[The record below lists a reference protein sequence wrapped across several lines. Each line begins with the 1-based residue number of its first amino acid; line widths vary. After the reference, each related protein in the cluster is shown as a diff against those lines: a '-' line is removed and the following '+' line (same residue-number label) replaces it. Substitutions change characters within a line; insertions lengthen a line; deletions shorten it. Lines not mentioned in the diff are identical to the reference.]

1 MPTMTRLAPG
11 IYCVQITL
19 QMRLATGGEF
29 SCKGRDM
36 RTWDFAKNAGP
47 RGTCSD
53 PGRAATG
60 TRLQIRCR
68 IRALTTAATSCASDR
83 LRCPMA
89 SESTWPESSRPD
101 RRCAGSTRL
110 KVEEKYLWPDALS
123 QDQVAAASESEVVG
137 IYPHRSDV
145 PRETWMR
152 LFDAATS
159 EIGILVYAG
168 MFLAEDGGAQRL
180 LMAKARA
187 GVRVRVL
194 LGDPDSP
201 EVAERGHD
209 EEIGEAMAAKV
220 RNALV
225 LYKPLRALGSAEV
238 RLHRTVLYNS
248 IYRADNQLLV
258 NMHVYGVPA
267 YNAPT
272 LHLRKI
278 GRSPAA

>member
-1 MPTMTRLAPG
+1 MASCAVPADVVGWMANERL
-11 IYCVQITL
+11 
-19 QMRLATGGEF
+19 
-29 SCKGRDM
+29 
-36 RTWDFAKNAGP
+36 
-47 RGTCSD
+47 
-53 PGRAATG
+53 RAALLESGVTPADLAEHVG
-60 TRLQIRCR
+60 VDHKTVERWIRGRLPYRKHRYSI
-68 IRALTTAATSCASDR
+68 A
-83 LRCPMA
+83 
-89 SESTWPESSRPD
+89 
-101 RRCAGSTRL
+101 TRL

-123 QDQVAAASESEVVG
+123 QDQVAAASESEIVG

-180 LMAKARA
+180 LTAKARA

-225 LYKPLRALGSAEV
+225 LYKPLRAIDSAEV

-258 NMHVYGVPA
+258 NTHVFGVPA

-278 GRSPAA
+278 AGGEIASTYLESFEHVWNSSIPVTEE

>member
-1 MPTMTRLAPG
+1 MPNERL
-11 IYCVQITL
+11 
-19 QMRLATGGEF
+19 
-29 SCKGRDM
+29 
-36 RTWDFAKNAGP
+36 
-47 RGTCSD
+47 
-53 PGRAATG
+53 RAALLENGLTPAALAEHLG
-60 TRLQIRCR
+60 VDHKTVERWIGGRLPYRKHRYAI
-68 IRALTTAATSCASDR
+68 SVR
-83 LRCPMA
+83 LR
-89 SESTWPESSRPD
+89 
-101 RRCAGSTRL
+101 
-110 KVEEKYLWPDALS
+110 VEESYLWPDALT
-123 QDQVAAASESEVVG
+123 QDQVSAASESEVIA

-145 PRETWMR
+145 PRETWIR
-152 LFDAATS
+152 LFDSATS

-168 MFLAEDGGAQRL
+168 MFLAEDASAQRL
-180 LMAKARA
+180 LVAKAKA

-194 LGDPDSP
+194 LGDPASP
-201 EVAERGHD
+201 EVAERGQD

-225 LYKPLRALGSAEV
+225 LYKPLRSVAAAAV

-278 GRSPAA
+278 AGGEIAATYLDSFAHVWNTSTPVRAA